1 MTVTGCGRSGEVGT
15 GGSVREAGR
24 AVGDDS
30 VIKLS
35 LYEVVGGSKTAD
47 SLLRSPKLKAR

>member
-1 MTVTGCGRSGEVGT
+1 MGS

-24 AVGDDS
+24 AAGDDS
-30 VIKLS
+30 VIKLP